1 MKIFHSTAT
10 ALAVFL
16 SVSACSS
23 STSISPDQSG
33 MPADVDGPLPETSTV
48 AATNPVDE
56 ARAQGVQT
64 YRQMW
69 TAYATAGATADWQ
82 SPELARYATG
92 GALSTLTRGL
102 FGYRDLKIVTRG
114 QPVLNPV
121 VSSVEP
127 PDLPAKVIVSDCG
140 DSTTWTK
147 HYADSGALADGEP
160 GGRRHINAVVEK
172 QVDGSWKVSDFG
184 VHEVGTC

>member
-1 MKIFHSTAT
+1 MKIFHSTVT

-16 SVSACSS
+16 SLAACSA
-23 STSISPDQSG
+23 STSMSPDQSG
-33 MPADVDGPLPETSTV
+33 TPADVDGPLPGTSTAV
-48 AATNPVDE
+48 TSPVDE

-69 TAYATAGATADWQ
+69 TAYATAGTTADWQ

-102 FGYRDLKIVTRG
+102 FGYRELGIVTRG
-114 QPVLNPV
+114 QPVLNPT

-127 PDLPAKVIVSDCG
+127 LGLPIKVIVSDCG

-147 HYADSGALADGEP
+147 HYADNGALADGEP
-160 GGRRHINAVVEK
+160 GGKRHINAVVEK